1 MNIKKLNPF
10 EVYRG
15 LPRSV
20 YVLFFATI
28 VNGMGIF
35 VYPFLTL
42 FLTQKLNYSIAQA
55 GLFMFI
61 ASLAYIPG
69 TLIGGKLTDQ
79 VGRRSVLFVSQTL
92 ASGMFVVC
100 GFLGTSNL
108 VPFFILLNLFFDGFA
123 DPARQ
128 AIQTDITTPENR
140 QSSFALTYLG
150 HNLGYS
156 VGPVIAGFLFY
167 RASQWLFFG
176 NALMGFLSVLLNIAL
191 IPETKPTKE
200 QLEESLKTDRT
211 DKAVEGTL
219 FMALRERAGLLVF
232 GFLISLYGLAY
243 GQTLF
248 SLPLSAVAVF
258 GEEQG
263 AGVFGKLMSLNALLV
278 IFLNA
283 PVVSITRRFRTLV
296 NVAFA
301 GVLYTA
307 GFAGFFIART
317 LPFFYLCTL
326 LWTLGEIVDA
336 VNTWYYIANH
346 TPMSHRGR
354 FGGIFPFITGS
365 GRAIAPYFG
374 GLIIQRFGLGVL
386 WLVTSAITTGGA
398 LGIKLLDRRSP
409 KNDHGDRGSTSSTH
423 P

>member
-35 VYPFLTL
+35 VYPFLAL
-42 FLTQKLNYSIAQA
+42 FLTQKLNYSVAQA

-69 TLIGGKLTDQ
+69 TFIGGKLTDQ
-79 VGRRSVLFVSQTL
+79 VGRRLVLFVSQTI
-92 ASGMFVVC
+92 ASGMFLVC

-156 VGPVIAGFLFY
+156 VGPVVAGFLFY

-219 FMALRERAGLLVF
+219 LMALKERSGLLAF
-232 GFLISLYGLAY
+232 ALLISLYGLAY

-258 GEEQG
+258 GEERG

-283 PVVSITRRFRTLV
+283 PVVSLTRRFRTLA

-301 GVLYTA
+301 GLLYTA

-374 GLIIQRFGLGVL
+374 GQIIQRFGLGVL

-398 LGIKLLDRRSP
+398 LGIRLLDRGRQG
-409 KNDHGDRGSTSSTH
+409 NDGEDNSGA
-423 P
+423 

>member
-1 MNIKKLNPF
+1 MNVKKLNPF

-35 VYPFLTL
+35 VYPFLAL
-42 FLTQKLNYSIAQA
+42 FLTQKLDYSVAQA
-55 GLFMFI
+55 GFFMFI

-69 TLIGGKLTDQ
+69 TFIGGKLTDH
-79 VGRRSVLFVSQTL
+79 VGRRLVLFVSQTL
-92 ASGMFVVC
+92 ASGMFLVC

-167 RASQWLFFG
+167 RASEWLFFG

-200 QLEESLKTDRT
+200 QLEESMKTDRT

-219 FMALRERAGLLVF
+219 LMALKERAGLLVF
-232 GFLISLYGLAY
+232 GVLISLYGLAY

-263 AGVFGKLMSLNALLV
+263 AAVFGKLMSLNALLV

-283 PVVSITRRFRTLV
+283 PIVSVTRRFRTLA

-301 GVLYTA
+301 GLLYTA
-307 GFAGFFIART
+307 GFAGFFIARS

-374 GLIIQRFGLGVL
+374 GQIIQRFGLGIL

-398 LGIKLLDRRSP
+398 LGIKLLDRG
-409 KNDHGDRGSTSSTH
+409 KQENDRDDRGAA
-423 P
+423 

>member
-1 MNIKKLNPF
+1 
-10 EVYRG
+10 
-15 LPRSV
+15 V

-35 VYPFLTL
+35 VYPFLAL
-42 FLTQKLNYSIAQA
+42 FLTQKLNYSVAQA

-69 TLIGGKLTDQ
+69 TFIGGKLTDQ
-79 VGRRSVLFVSQTL
+79 VGRRLVLFVSQTI
-92 ASGMFVVC
+92 ASGMFLVC
-100 GFLGTSNL
+100 GILGTSNL

-156 VGPVIAGFLFY
+156 VGPVVAGFLFY

-219 FMALRERAGLLVF
+219 LMALKERSGLIAFAL
-232 GFLISLYGLAY
+232 LISLYGLAY

-258 GEEQG
+258 GEERG

-283 PVVSITRRFRTLV
+283 PVVSLTRRFRTLA

-301 GVLYTA
+301 GLLYTA

-374 GLIIQRFGLGVL
+374 GQIIQRFGLGVL

-398 LGIKLLDRRSP
+398 LGIRLLDRGRQG
-409 KNDHGDRGSTSSTH
+409 NDGEDNSGA
-423 P
+423 

>member
-1 MNIKKLNPF
+1 M
-10 EVYRG
+10 
-15 LPRSV
+15 
-20 YVLFFATI
+20 
-28 VNGMGIF
+28 
-35 VYPFLTL
+35 
-42 FLTQKLNYSIAQA
+42 
-55 GLFMFI
+55 
-61 ASLAYIPG
+61 
-69 TLIGGKLTDQ
+69 
-79 VGRRSVLFVSQTL
+79 
-92 ASGMFVVC
+92 
-100 GFLGTSNL
+100 
-108 VPFFILLNLFFDGFA
+108 
-123 DPARQ
+123 
-128 AIQTDITTPENR
+128 
-140 QSSFALTYLG
+140 
-150 HNLGYS
+150 
-156 VGPVIAGFLFY
+156 GPVVAGFLFY

-219 FMALRERAGLLVF
+219 LMALKERSGLIAFAL
-232 GFLISLYGLAY
+232 LISLYGLAY

-258 GEEQG
+258 GEERG

-283 PVVSITRRFRTLV
+283 PVVSLTRRFRTLA

-301 GVLYTA
+301 GLLYTA

-374 GLIIQRFGLGVL
+374 GQIIQRFGLGVL

-398 LGIKLLDRRSP
+398 LGIRLLDRGRQG
-409 KNDHGDRGSTSSTH
+409 NDGEDNSGA
-423 P
+423 

>member
-35 VYPFLTL
+35 VYPFLAL
-42 FLTQKLNYSIAQA
+42 FLTQKLNYSVAQA

-69 TLIGGKLTDQ
+69 TFIGGKLTDQ
-79 VGRRSVLFVSQTL
+79 VGRRLVLFVSQTI
-92 ASGMFVVC
+92 ASGMFLVC
-100 GFLGTSNL
+100 GILGTSNL

-156 VGPVIAGFLFY
+156 VGPVVAGFLFY

-219 FMALRERAGLLVF
+219 LMALKERSGLIAFAL
-232 GFLISLYGLAY
+232 LISLYGLAY

-258 GEEQG
+258 GEERG

-283 PVVSITRRFRTLV
+283 PVVSLTRRFRTLA

-301 GVLYTA
+301 GLLYTA

-374 GLIIQRFGLGVL
+374 GQIIQRFGLGVL

-398 LGIKLLDRRSP
+398 LGIRLLDRGRQG
-409 KNDHGDRGSTSSTH
+409 NDGEDNSGA
-423 P
+423 

>member
-35 VYPFLTL
+35 VYPFLAL
-42 FLTQKLNYSIAQA
+42 FLTQKLNYSVAQA

-69 TLIGGKLTDQ
+69 TFIGGKLTDQ
-79 VGRRSVLFVSQTL
+79 VGRRLVLFVSQTI
-92 ASGMFVVC
+92 ASGMFLVC

-156 VGPVIAGFLFY
+156 VGPVVAGFLFY

-219 FMALRERAGLLVF
+219 LTALKERSGLLAF
-232 GFLISLYGLAY
+232 ALLISLYGLAY

-258 GEEQG
+258 GEERG

-283 PVVSITRRFRTLV
+283 PVVSLTRRFRTLA

-301 GVLYTA
+301 GLLYTA

-374 GLIIQRFGLGVL
+374 GQIIQRFGLGVL

-398 LGIKLLDRRSP
+398 LGIRLLDRGRQG
-409 KNDHGDRGSTSSTH
+409 NDGEDNSGA
-423 P
+423 

>member
-35 VYPFLTL
+35 VYPFLAL
-42 FLTQKLNYSIAQA
+42 FLTQKLNYSVAQA

-69 TLIGGKLTDQ
+69 TFIGGKLTDQ
-79 VGRRSVLFVSQTL
+79 VGRRLVLFVSQTI
-92 ASGMFVVC
+92 ASGMFLVC

-156 VGPVIAGFLFY
+156 VGPVVAGFLFY

-219 FMALRERAGLLVF
+219 LMALKERSGLIAFAL
-232 GFLISLYGLAY
+232 LISLYGLAY

-258 GEEQG
+258 GEERG

-283 PVVSITRRFRTLV
+283 PVVSLTRRFRTLA

-301 GVLYTA
+301 GLLYTA

-374 GLIIQRFGLGVL
+374 GQIIQRFGLGVL

-398 LGIKLLDRRSP
+398 LGIRLLDRGRQG
-409 KNDHGDRGSTSSTH
+409 NDGEDNSGA
-423 P
+423 

>member
-1 MNIKKLNPF
+1 MNVKKLNPF

-35 VYPFLTL
+35 VYPFLAL
-42 FLTQKLNYSIAQA
+42 FLTQKLDYSVAQA
-55 GLFMFI
+55 GFFMFI

-69 TLIGGKLTDQ
+69 TFIGGKLTDH
-79 VGRRSVLFVSQTL
+79 VGRRLVLFVSQTL
-92 ASGMFVVC
+92 ASGMFLVC

-167 RASQWLFFG
+167 RASEWLFFG

-200 QLEESLKTDRT
+200 QLEESMKTDRT

-219 FMALRERAGLLVF
+219 LMALKERAGLLVF
-232 GFLISLYGLAY
+232 GVLISLYGLAY

-263 AGVFGKLMSLNALLV
+263 AAVFGKLMSLNALLV

-283 PVVSITRRFRTLV
+283 PIVSVTRRFRTLA

-301 GVLYTA
+301 GLLYTA
-307 GFAGFFIART
+307 GFAGFFIAQS

-374 GLIIQRFGLGVL
+374 GQIIQRFGLGIL

-398 LGIKLLDRRSP
+398 LGIKLLDRGEP
-409 KNDHGDRGSTSSTH
+409 KNNRDDRGAA
-423 P
+423 